1 MLVRL
6 KVGDDF
12 ICVNPDRV
20 FCVGERNDGRVA
32 IRSDDEKNYVIVDG
46 PLDLV
51 AMRLNDA
58 MRR

>member
-1 MLVRL
+1 MLVRF
-6 KVGDDF
+6 KTGNDF
-12 ICVNPDRV
+12 IYVNPDRV

-32 IRSDDEKNYVIVDG
+32 IWSDDEKDVIVDE